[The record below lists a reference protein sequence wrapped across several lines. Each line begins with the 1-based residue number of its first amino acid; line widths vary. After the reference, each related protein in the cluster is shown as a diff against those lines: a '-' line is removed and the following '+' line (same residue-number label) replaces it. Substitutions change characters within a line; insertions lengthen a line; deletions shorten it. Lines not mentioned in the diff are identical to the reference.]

1 MKKLS
6 DIVCGALIL
15 MICVTSFT
23 LISCKKNKTADVIN
37 NSNTDSTVN
46 INNNPNDTLAYNTI
60 QATIN
65 DTLYTFNVGTKDTG
79 YIQTGTVRGVS
90 GWDAD
95 INNSNT
101 IIIDFKTALK
111 TPVDVGSYL
120 ISPRLVDI
128 SFATQGATTF
138 YQNIAGK
145 SSNTVSAVISAISST
160 SIEGTFEGDIYF
172 NGDKTSTKETITN
185 GRFNFTK

>member
-1 MKKLS
+1 MKKIAYVFS
-6 DIVCGALIL
+6 ITIIVIVVAVG
-15 MICVTSFT
+15 
-23 LISCKKNKTADVIN
+23 CKKSTPGNTTNLN
-37 NSNTDSTVN
+37 NT
-46 INNNPNDTLAYNTI
+46 NNNNPNPNDTLAYNTI

-79 YIQTGTVRGVS
+79 YIQTGTVRVIS

-101 IIIDFKTALK
+101 IVIDFKTPLK
-111 TPVDVGSYL
+111 IPVDSGAYQ
-120 ISPRLVDI
+120 IAPRLVNI

-138 YQNIAGK
+138 YQNVTGK
-145 SSNTVSAVISAISST
+145 SSNSVSAVITAVSAT
-160 SIEGTFEGDIYF
+160 SIKGTFEGDIYF
-172 NGDKTSTKETITN
+172 NGDKTLAKETITN

>member
-1 MKKLS
+1 MKKSLNIFS
-6 DIVCGALIL
+6 SIVII
-15 MICVTSFT
+15 ICTMSVVFT
-23 LISCKKNKTADVIN
+23 SCKKSTSVTNN
-37 NSNTDSTVN
+37 NST
-46 INNNPNDTLAYNTI
+46 INNNPNDTLAANTI

-65 DTLYTFNVGTKDTG
+65 DTLYTFNVGTRDTG
-79 YIQTGTVRGVS
+79 YIQTGTVREIS

-101 IIIDFKTALK
+101 IIIEFKTPLK
-111 TPVDVGSYL
+111 IPVDTGSYQT
-120 ISPRLVDI
+120 SPRLVNI

-138 YQNIAGK
+138 FQNIMGK
-145 SSNTVSAVISAISST
+145 STNSVSAIITEISAI

-172 NGDKTSTKETITN
+172 NGDKTLAKETITN